1 MKRVLYVSPF
11 IPAEWIAAHGMT
23 PSRIVPAA
31 DSHAGLP
38 EGVCAWAR
46 NFAAAVEREPD
57 AAAIFTT
64 TCDQMRRMAEVV
76 RRRGRAATF
85 LFNVPASWKSA
96 QAQEM
101 YLSELGRL
109 GKFLVELGGTAPG
122 NDLLTTT
129 MLQYEDRRRE
139 MAAVRALSRENTPGI
154 PIALVGGPL
163 SKEHLGLFDLVESAG
178 GFVALDAT
186 ETGERCMPGV
196 IDRRKA
202 ALHPMEC
209 LLDAYFRT
217 IPDAFRRPDNALF
230 DWLGVKIRERG
241 IRGILL
247 RHYTWCDIWHAQ
259 ARRLKEWAEV
269 PVVAVSC
276 ADGSDTAAPA
286 NADRRVDRDDAM
298 MTAPEKISLDR
309 WAARYPLLKK
319 DGLREP
325 WYGGPLERHIQ
336 DGDLRLRKL
345 QFDNSAAALRLW
357 NFLLTEEDR
366 LAQIAR
372 RRQEA
377 RRRDEGPG
385 HGPGD
390 GVLAAERDGLLSG
403 RRVVD
408 TVRDGD
414 GRRGC
419 LRIADSLGIDESFC
433 PVRAMLGAFV
443 NGEHFPDPRP
453 AGVQRGRDLRRLLGH
468 RPAAGGAGISRSC
481 GGRFRIAA
489 RRSRAKKGS
498 AAGRVRGARG
508 AGRVRPERSWSGF
521 AA

>member
-64 TCDQMRRMAEVV
+64 TCDQMRRLAEIV
-76 RRRGRAATF
+76 RRRGRVATF

-109 GKFLVELGGTAPG
+109 GQFLVELGGTAPG
-122 NDLLTTT
+122 NDHFAET
-129 MLQYEDRRRE
+129 MFQYEAQRRDTF
-139 MAAVRALSRENTPGI
+139 ASISRDKSGI

-186 ETGERCMPGV
+186 ETGERCMPGLF
-196 IDRRKA
+196 DRRKA

-217 IPDAFRRPDNALF
+217 IPDAFRRPDTALF

-259 ARRLKEWAEV
+259 AQRLKEWAEV

-276 ADGSDTAAPA
+276 ADGSDSAHLRT
-286 NADRRVDRDDAM
+286 RIDALIEM
-298 MTAPEKISLDR
+298 IR
-309 WAARYPLLKK
+309 
-319 DGLREP
+319 
-325 WYGGPLERHIQ
+325 
-336 DGDLRLRKL
+336 
-345 QFDNSAAALRLW
+345 
-357 NFLLTEEDR
+357 
-366 LAQIAR
+366 
-372 RRQEA
+372 
-377 RRRDEGPG
+377 
-385 HGPGD
+385 
-390 GVLAAERDGLLSG
+390 
-403 RRVVD
+403 
-408 TVRDGD
+408 
-414 GRRGC
+414 
-419 LRIADSLGIDESFC
+419 
-433 PVRAMLGAFV
+433 
-443 NGEHFPDPRP
+443 
-453 AGVQRGRDLRRLLGH
+453 
-468 RPAAGGAGISRSC
+468 
-481 GGRFRIAA
+481 
-489 RRSRAKKGS
+489 
-498 AAGRVRGARG
+498 
-508 AGRVRPERSWSGF
+508 
-521 AA
+521 